1 MKARKNNRRDDC
13 ADLNRSLRQSQS
25 CDGLVGSASGKPTE
39 AKVSLADFL
48 ADSIIDDGG
57 GGAGIRPS
65 EDAEILTSWSSLV
78 KQRSRLSK
86 SVKVNFSRHLFFPN
100 CIAQ

>member
-1 MKARKNNRRDDC
+1 MSFWSRVKARKNSRRDDC

-25 CDGLVGSASGKPTE
+25 CDGLVGSASGKPTD

-48 ADSIIDDGG
+48 ADSVIDDGG

-86 SVKVNFSRHLFFPN
+86 SVKVNIF
-100 CIAQ
+100 

>member
-1 MKARKNNRRDDC
+1 
-13 ADLNRSLRQSQS
+13 
-25 CDGLVGSASGKPTE
+25 VGSAGGKPTD

-48 ADSIIDDGG
+48 ADNVVDDGG
-57 GGAGIRPS
+57 EGACIRPS

-86 SVKVNFSRHLFFPN
+86 SVKVNIFEYVFSE
-100 CIAQ
+100 